1 MKKINIIEKLYLAL
15 SHSLDI
21 INEKVFDDEFDNI
34 VFLIQGERATAL
46 NTYGVFWPERWTID
60 EKKYSEISIT
70 AEWLQTRNYNDI
82 LLTIVHELVHYKAK
96 IEGIK
101 DTSANGNFHNKNFKS
116 LGEQY
121 GLIFKEKDKK
131 HGWSRSEPDDFLLEI
146 FKVCA
151 KETNLEKVLIDAK
164 RDRNTPKKSK
174 KNFYKFKCPSCN
186 MVVHA
191 KLNTNL
197 LCGLCKVKF
206 EFNDILAEENN

>member
-15 SHSLDI
+15 SHSIDL
-21 INEKVFDDEFDNI
+21 INEKVFDGEFENL
-34 VFLIQGERATAL
+34 VFLIQGERATSI
-46 NTYGVFWPERWTID
+46 NTYGVFWPEKWTIN
-60 EKKYSEISIT
+60 EKKYNEISLT
-70 AEWLQTRNYNDI
+70 AESLQTENINNI

-101 DTSANGNFHNKNFKS
+101 DTSSNGKFHNKNFKS

-131 HGWSRSEPDDFLLEI
+131 YGWSFSDADDFLLEI
-146 FKVCA
+146 FKICA
-151 KETNLEKVLIDAK
+151 KETKLDEILLSAK
-164 RDRNTPKKSK
+164 RDRLIPKKTK

-197 LCGLCKVKF
+197 LCGLCNIKF
-206 EFNDILAEENN
+206 EFNDIMAEEDI

>member
-15 SHSLDI
+15 SHSIDL
-21 INEKVFDDEFDNI
+21 INEKVFDGEFENV

-46 NTYGVFWPERWTID
+46 NTYGVFWPEKWTIN
-60 EKKYSEISIT
+60 EKKYNEISLT
-70 AEWLQTRNYNDI
+70 AESLQTENINNI

-131 HGWSRSEPDDFLLEI
+131 YGWSSSETDDFLLEI
-146 FKVCA
+146 FKICA
-151 KETNLEKVLIDAK
+151 KETKLDEILLSAK
-164 RDRNTPKKSK
+164 RDRLKPKKPK

-206 EFNDILAEENN
+206 EFNDIVAEENI